1 MPWIA
6 REPRSR
12 NLAFFCRLG
21 AVVAWKNYL
30 ILLLLLSGIALNAE
44 VAFSTDV
51 WPILE
56 RRCVTCHQPGE
67 IAPMPL
73 TSYAEVRPWSNAI
86 REAVLTRKMPP
97 WDAAGETAH
106 DFRNDRSL
114 TETEIRTITTWVKEG
129 APEGAPRKTA
139 FQPLIPDRR
148 RKLGKPDI
156 VIRVPGFHV
165 PASGLLTYRYLITP
179 NLFPKDVWVRAA
191 EFRIDQRTVVH
202 HINAYARGPE
212 SSYLAGYPTGEIVSA
227 TVADRG
233 RRREGERVFDR
244 RLQLVGWEPGYQP
257 MPWLPDGA
265 KQIRAG
271 SDIVF
276 EMHYS
281 PNGKEVTD
289 YSELGIY
296 LAGAPPSERVLA
308 IDTLR
313 DLDLAI
319 PAGAPDY
326 VSRASM
332 TLAQPVRL
340 VSVQPHMHRRGKS
353 MEVRAVFPDGRT
365 RLLLSVPKYDFNWQ
379 TTYVLREPLLL
390 PAGTKLESV
399 AHFDNF
405 VNNPGNPDPSV
416 PVHWGDMTTDE
427 MHIAFLE
434 LAMPVEAD
442 PEKLFAAPPRMIG
455 TPGEKR

>member
-1 MPWIA
+1 VL
-6 REPRSR
+6 SQK
-12 NLAFFCRLG
+12 FH
-21 AVVAWKNYL
+21 L
-30 ILLLLLSGIALNAE
+30 ILLVLLSGIALHAE
-44 VAFSTDV
+44 VVFSTDV

-67 IAPMPL
+67 IGPMAL
-73 TSYAEVRPWSNAI
+73 TSFAEVRPWANAI
-86 REAVLTRKMPP
+86 RDAVLTRKMPP

-114 TETEIRTITTWVKEG
+114 TETEIRTITSWVKEG
-129 APEGAPRKTA
+129 APEGKPLKTA
-139 FQPLIPDRR
+139 FHPLVVNGGW
-148 RKLGKPDI
+148 KLGKPDI
-156 VIRVPGFHV
+156 VIRVPGFVV
-165 PASGLLTYRYLITP
+165 PATGLLTYRYLITP
-179 NLFPKDVWVRAA
+179 DRFPKDVWVRAA
-191 EFRIDQRTVVH
+191 EFRIDHRTVVH
-202 HINAYARGPE
+202 HINAYARAPE
-212 SSYLAGYPTGEIVSA
+212 SSYLAGYPKGEIVSA

-244 RLQLVGWEPGYQP
+244 RMQLIGWEPGYQP
-257 MPWLPDGA
+257 MPWLADGA

-289 YSELGIY
+289 YSELGLY
-296 LAGAPPSERVLA
+296 LADGAPSERVIA

-319 PAGAPDY
+319 PAAAQDY
-326 VSRASM
+326 VSHASM
-332 TLAQPVRL
+332 TLAQPAKL
-340 VSVQPHMHRRGKS
+340 ISVQPHMHRRGKS
-353 MEVRAVFPDGRT
+353 MEVQAVYPDGRT
-365 RLLLSVPKYDFNWQ
+365 RVLVSVPRYDFNWQ

-390 PAGTKLESV
+390 PSGTKLESV
-399 AHFDNF
+399 AHFDNS
-405 VNNPGNPDPSV
+405 VNNTANPDPSV

-442 PEKLFAAPPRMIG
+442 PEKLFVTPPRMIG
-455 TPGEKR
+455 TPTGKK

>member
-1 MPWIA
+1 MVEFHQ
-6 REPRSR
+6 RR
-12 NLAFFCRLG
+12 NLIAS
-21 AVVAWKNYL
+21 
-30 ILLLLLSGIALNAE
+30 ILLSGSALHAE

-51 WPILE
+51 WPIIE
-56 RRCVTCHQPGE
+56 RRCATCHQPGE

-73 TSYAEVRPWSNAI
+73 TTYSQVRPWANAI

-97 WDAAGETAH
+97 WNAAGETAH

-114 TETEIRTITTWVKEG
+114 TKTEIRTITTWVKEG
-129 APEGAPRKTA
+129 AREGEPLKMA
-139 FQPLIPDRR
+139 FHPASVENQW
-148 RKLGKPDI
+148 KLGKPDI
-156 VIRVPGFHV
+156 VVRVPGFHV

-179 NLFPKDVWVRAA
+179 DLFPKDVWVRAA

-212 SSYLAGYPTGEIVSA
+212 SSYLAGYPKGEIVSA

-233 RRREGERVFDR
+233 RRRDGERLFDR
-244 RLQLVGWEPGYQP
+244 RLQLVGWEPGYRP
-257 MPWLPDGA
+257 MPWLENGA

-296 LAGAPPSERVLA
+296 LADSAPSHRVMA

-326 VSRASM
+326 VSRATM
-332 TLAQPVRL
+332 TLAQPVKL

-353 MEVRAVFPDGRT
+353 MEVRAVYPDGRMQV
-365 RLLLSVPKYDFNWQ
+365 LVSVPKYDFNWQ
-379 TTYVLREPLLL
+379 TTYVLRDPLLL
-390 PAGTKLESV
+390 PAGTRLESV
-399 AHFDNF
+399 AHFDNS
-405 VNNPGNPDPSV
+405 VNNPSNPDASV
-416 PVHWGDMTTDE
+416 SVNWGDMTTDE

-434 LAMPVEAD
+434 LAMPVAAD
-442 PEKLFAAPPRMIG
+442 PETLFAAPPRMIG
-455 TPGEKR
+455 MPAGKK

>member
-1 MPWIA
+1 
-6 REPRSR
+6 
-12 NLAFFCRLG
+12 
-21 AVVAWKNYL
+21 
-30 ILLLLLSGIALNAE
+30 
-44 VAFSTDV
+44 
-51 WPILE
+51 
-56 RRCVTCHQPGE
+56 
-67 IAPMPL
+67 MPL
-73 TSYAEVRPWSNAI
+73 TSYSQVRPWANAI

-97 WDAAGETAH
+97 WHAAGDTAH

-129 APEGAPRKTA
+129 AQEGNPLETLWHPITA
-139 FQPLIPDRR
+139 SGGW
-148 RKLGKPDI
+148 KLGKPDI

-165 PASGLLTYRYLITP
+165 PATGLLTYRYLITGG
-179 NLFPKDVWVRAA
+179 LFPKDVWVRAA
-191 EFRIDQRTVVH
+191 EFRIDHRTVVH
-202 HINAYARGPE
+202 HINAYARAPE
-212 SSYLAGYPTGEIVSA
+212 SSYLAGYPKGEIVAA

-233 RRREGERVFDR
+233 RRREGEKVFDR
-244 RLQLVGWEPGYQP
+244 RLQLVGWEPGYRP
-257 MPWLPDGA
+257 MPWLPNGA

-289 YSELGIY
+289 YSELGLY
-296 LAGAPPSERVLA
+296 LADAPPSERVLA

-332 TLAQPVRL
+332 TLAQSVRL

-353 MEVRAVFPDGRT
+353 MEVRAVYPDGRM
-365 RLLLSVPKYDFNWQ
+365 RLLVSVPKYDFNWQ

-399 AHFDNF
+399 AHFDNS
-405 VNNPGNPDPSV
+405 VNNPSNPDPSV
-416 PVHWGDMTTDE
+416 PVNWGDMTTDE

-455 TPGEKR
+455 TPAAKM

>member
-1 MPWIA
+1 M
-6 REPRSR
+6 
-12 NLAFFCRLG
+12 LFG
-21 AVVAWKNYL
+21 
-30 ILLLLLSGIALNAE
+30 GIAVNAG
-44 VAFSTDV
+44 VAFSTGV

-73 TSYAEVRPWSNAI
+73 TSYAEVRPWANAM

-97 WDAAGETAH
+97 WSAAGETAH
-106 DFRNDRSL
+106 DFQNDRSL
-114 TETEIRTITTWVKEG
+114 TEAEIRTITTWVKEG
-129 APEGAPRKTA
+129 APEGQPPKKAFHAPM
-139 FQPLIPDRR
+139 QDGGW
-148 RKLGKPDI
+148 KLGKPDI
-156 VIRVPGFHV
+156 VIRIPGFHV
-165 PASGLLTYRYLITP
+165 PASGLLTYRYLITGG
-179 NLFPKDVWVRAA
+179 LFPKDVWVRAA

-202 HINAYARGPE
+202 HINAYARGPG
-212 SSYLAGYPTGEIVSA
+212 SSYLAGYPKGEIVEA
-227 TVADRG
+227 TIADRG

-244 RLQLVGWEPGYQP
+244 RLQLIGWEPGYRP

-289 YSELGIY
+289 DSEFGIY

-319 PAGAPDY
+319 PPGAPDY

-332 TLAQPVRL
+332 TLAQPVKL
-340 VSVQPHMHRRGKS
+340 VSIQPHMHRRGKS
-353 MEVRAVFPDGRT
+353 MEVRAVYPDGRT
-365 RLLLSVPKYDFNWQ
+365 RLLVSVPKYDFNWQ

-390 PAGTKLESV
+390 PAGAKIESV
-399 AHFDNF
+399 AHFDNS
-405 VNNPGNPDPSV
+405 VNNPANPNPSV
-416 PVHWGDMTTDE
+416 AVRWGDMTTDE

-434 LAMPVEAD
+434 LAMPIEAD

-455 TPGEKR
+455 TPAGKN

>member
-1 MPWIA
+1 VFCHQ
-6 REPRSR
+6 R
-12 NLAFFCRLG
+12 NL
-21 AVVAWKNYL
+21 
-30 ILLLLLSGIALNAE
+30 ILMMLFGGLALNAE
-44 VAFSTDV
+44 VVFSTDV
-51 WPILE
+51 LPILE

-67 IAPMPL
+67 IAPMAL
-73 TSYAEVRPWSNAI
+73 TSYAEVRPWANAI

-97 WDAAGETAH
+97 WSAAGETAH

-114 TETEIRTITTWVKEG
+114 TGTEIQTITTWVKEG
-129 APEGAPRKTA
+129 AQEGKPLKAA
-139 FQPLIPDRR
+139 FHPAIGETGW
-148 RKLGKPDI
+148 KLGKPDI

-165 PASGLLTYRYLITP
+165 PASGLLTYRYLITGG
-179 NLFPKDVWVRAA
+179 LFPKDVWVRAA
-191 EFRIDQRTVVH
+191 EFRIDKRTVVH

-212 SSYLAGYPTGEIVSA
+212 SSYLAGYPKGEIVTA
-227 TVADRG
+227 TIADRG
-233 RRREGERVFDR
+233 RRREGEKVFDR

-265 KQIRAG
+265 KQIQAG
-271 SDIVF
+271 SDVVF

-296 LAGAPPSERVLA
+296 LADAPPSERVLA

-332 TLAQPVRL
+332 ALAQPVRL
-340 VSVQPHMHRRGKS
+340 VSIQPHMHHRGKS
-353 MEVRAVFPDGRT
+353 MEVRAVYPDGRT
-365 RLLLSVPKYDFNWQ
+365 RLLVSVPKYDFNWQ

-399 AHFDNF
+399 AHFDNSA
-405 VNNPGNPDPSV
+405 NNTANPDPSV
-416 PVHWGDMTTDE
+416 PVRWGDMTTDE

-455 TPGEKR
+455 TPAGKN

>member
-1 MPWIA
+1 VF
-6 REPRSR
+6 SLKR
-12 NLAFFCRLG
+12 NLVF
-21 AVVAWKNYL
+21 L
-30 ILLLLLSGIALNAE
+30 ILFSGIALNAE
-44 VAFSTDV
+44 VTFSTDV
-51 WPILE
+51 WPIVE
-56 RRCVTCHQPGE
+56 RRCAGCHQPGE

-73 TSYAEVRPWSNAI
+73 TSYTEVRPWANAI

-106 DFRNDRSL
+106 DFQNDRSL
-114 TETEIRTITTWVKEG
+114 TETEIRTIATWVTEGGKEG
-129 APEGAPRKTA
+129 APLKTA
-139 FQPLIPDRR
+139 FHPINVGSGW
-148 RKLGKPDI
+148 KLGNPDI

-165 PASGLLTYRYLITP
+165 PASGLLTYRYLITGG
-179 NLFPKDVWVRAA
+179 LFPTDVWVRAA

-212 SSYLAGYPTGEIVSA
+212 SSYLAGYHKGEIVTA
-227 TVADRG
+227 TIADRG
-233 RRREGERVFDR
+233 RRREGEKVFDR
-244 RLQLVGWEPGYQP
+244 RLQLIGWEPGYRP
-257 MPWLPDGA
+257 MPWLADGA

-289 YSELGIY
+289 YSEFGLY
-296 LAGAPPSERVLA
+296 LARAAPSERVLA

-319 PAGAPDY
+319 PAGAQDY

-353 MEVRAVFPDGRT
+353 MEVRAVYPGGRT
-365 RLLLSVPKYDFNWQ
+365 QLLVSVPRYDFNWQ

-399 AHFDNF
+399 AHFDNS
-405 VNNPGNPDPSV
+405 VNNPSNPDPSIAV
-416 PVHWGDMTTDE
+416 KWGDMTTDE

-455 TPGEKR
+455 TPAGKR

>member
-1 MPWIA
+1 MANAAAIRKLFVSSPV
-6 REPRSR
+6 
-12 NLAFFCRLG
+12 AFL
-21 AVVAWKNYL
+21 L
-30 ILLLLLSGIALNAE
+30 ILFGGANLEAE
-44 VAFSTDV
+44 IAFSKDV

-56 RRCVTCHQPGE
+56 RRCVSCHQPGE

-73 TSYAEVRPWSNAI
+73 TSYAEVRPWANAI
-86 REAVLTRKMPP
+86 RDAVLTRKMPP
-97 WDAAGETAH
+97 WDAAGDTAH
-106 DFRNDRSL
+106 SFRNDRSL

-129 APEGAPRKTA
+129 APEGTPLKTA
-139 FQPLIPDRR
+139 FRPINVAGGW
-148 RKLGKPDI
+148 KLGKPDI

-165 PASGLLTYRYLITP
+165 PASGLLTYRYLITGD
-179 NLFPKDVWVRAA
+179 LFPRNVWIRAA
-191 EFRIDQRTVVH
+191 EFRIDQRAVVH

-212 SSYLAGYPTGEIVSA
+212 SSYLAGYPKGEIVAA

-244 RLQLVGWEPGYQP
+244 RLQLIGWEPGYQP
-257 MPWLPDGA
+257 MPWLPNGA

-289 YSELGIY
+289 HSELGLY
-296 LAGAPPSERVLA
+296 LATTAPSERVLA

-326 VSRASM
+326 VSLASM
-332 TLAQPVRL
+332 TLAQSVRL
-340 VSVQPHMHRRGKS
+340 LSVQPHMHRRGKS
-353 MEVRAVFPDGRT
+353 MEVRAVYPDGRT
-365 RLLLSVPKYDFNWQ
+365 RLLVSVPKYNFNWQ
-379 TTYVLREPLLL
+379 TTYAFREPILL
-390 PAGTKLESV
+390 PAGTRLDSV
-399 AHFDNF
+399 AHFDNSA
-405 VNNPGNPDPSV
+405 NNPSNPDPSV
-416 PVHWGDMTTDE
+416 PVSWGDMTTDE

-442 PEKLFAAPPRMIG
+442 PEMLFAAPPRMIG
-455 TPGEKR
+455 TPAGKR

>member
-1 MPWIA
+1 MF
-6 REPRSR
+6 R
-12 NLAFFCRLG
+12 RLT
-21 AVVAWKNYL
+21 
-30 ILLLLLSGIALNAE
+30 LLVLLSGAAVHAE

-56 RRCVTCHQPGE
+56 RRCVACHQPGE

-73 TSYAEVRPWSNAI
+73 TSYSEVRPWANAI

-97 WDAAGETAH
+97 WDAAGETKH

-114 TETEIRTITTWVKEG
+114 TESEIQVITAWVKEG
-129 APEGAPRKTA
+129 APEGK
-139 FQPLIPDRR
+139 PLKAEFHDHAVRTGW
-148 RKLGKPDI
+148 KLGKPDI

-165 PASGLLTYRYLITP
+165 PAGGLLAYRYLITGG
-179 NLFPKDVWVRAA
+179 LFPKDVWVRAA
-191 EFRIDQRTVVH
+191 EFRIDQRSVVH

-212 SSYLAGYPTGEIVSA
+212 SSYLAGYPKGEVVTA
-227 TVADRG
+227 TIADRG
-233 RRREGERVFDR
+233 RRRDGEKVFDR

-257 MPWLPDGA
+257 MPWLPGGA

-289 YSELGIY
+289 YSELGLY
-296 LAGAPPSERVLA
+296 LADAPPSERVLA

-319 PAGAPDY
+319 PAGSPDY
-326 VSRASM
+326 VSRAAM

-340 VSVQPHMHRRGKS
+340 VSVQPHMHHRGRA
-353 MEVRAVFPDGRT
+353 MEVRAVFPNGKT
-365 RLLLSVPKYDFNWQ
+365 QVLVSVPKYNFDWQ
-379 TTYVLREPLLL
+379 TTYALREPLLL
-390 PAGTKLESV
+390 PAGTRLESV
-399 AHFDNF
+399 AHFDNS
-405 VNNPGNPDPSV
+405 VNNPENPDASV
-416 PVHWGDMTTDE
+416 PVRWGDMTTDE

-455 TPGEKR
+455 TPAQRQ